1 MSPQQVHHEI
11 PMTDHL
17 FHEGVVD
24 TRHGPILYLDDV
36 SVSFDGFK
44 ALNRRAT
51 LHDWSKWRG

>member
-1 MSPQQVHHEI
+1 MSPHEF

-36 SVSFDGFK
+36 SVSFENSVS
-44 ALNRRAT
+44 ANLSVSNI
-51 LHDWSKWRG
+51 SINNC